1 MQVKKFYF
9 KIGGFM
15 KFKEG
20 KRYEI
25 TRLDVDARK
34 NGRKY
39 KAKFDYMTD
48 NLIFFD
54 NGLYKIA
61 EIKSNYRRTWKV
73 RTI

>member
-1 MQVKKFYF
+1 
-9 KIGGFM
+9 M
-15 KFKEG
+15 KFKKG
-20 KRYEI
+20 RKYEI
-25 TRLDVDARK
+25 TRLDVDASK
-34 NGRKY
+34 KERKY

-73 RTI
+73 RTV

>member
-1 MQVKKFYF
+1 
-9 KIGGFM
+9 M

-73 RTI
+73 RAV

>member
-1 MQVKKFYF
+1 
-9 KIGGFM
+9 M

-61 EIKSNYRRTWKV
+61 EIKSNYRRTWKA
-73 RTI
+73 RGL